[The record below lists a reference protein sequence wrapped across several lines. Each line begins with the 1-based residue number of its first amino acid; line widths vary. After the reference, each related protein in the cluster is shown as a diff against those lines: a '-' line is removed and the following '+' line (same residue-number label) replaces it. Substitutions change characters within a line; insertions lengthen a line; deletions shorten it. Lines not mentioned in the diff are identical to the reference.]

1 MAVLGEPSGRM
12 RWIGLNKKRDSLTT
26 QLTLRGNE
34 EDKEMETKLVV
45 SLRSGMS
52 KASVLLFRCRI
63 KQFTFCIGSMD
74 TSFEEKLRHFAR
86 LGFLMTRRGG
96 GSSSCCYCW
105 NEFASILEEGT
116 GQMPEQQQ

>member
-52 KASVLLFRCRI
+52 RRVYCYFVAGSNSSLFVLEAWTRASKRNFVTLLDLDF
-63 KQFTFCIGSMD
+63 
-74 TSFEEKLRHFAR
+74 
-86 LGFLMTRRGG
+86 
-96 GSSSCCYCW
+96 
-105 NEFASILEEGT
+105 
-116 GQMPEQQQ
+116 